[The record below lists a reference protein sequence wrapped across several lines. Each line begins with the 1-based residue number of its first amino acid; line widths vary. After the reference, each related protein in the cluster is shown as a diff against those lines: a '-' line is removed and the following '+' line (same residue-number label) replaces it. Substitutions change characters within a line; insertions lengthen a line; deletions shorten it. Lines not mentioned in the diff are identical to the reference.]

1 MDFINMFFKFLQI
14 AIPFIWFGLVGGISF
29 LETPLKFKA
38 PNITLPLG
46 LGIGRIVFAALNKIE
61 IALATLLLV
70 SFLFAGPE
78 SFFALICFGVIALLL
93 ILETVWLLPA
103 LNARA
108 ELIIARNNAP
118 ASKTHFF
125 YVAFEVLKFI
135 LLFALGANAI
145 NGFLKFD

>member
-1 MDFINMFFKFLQI
+1 MIFHVLQI
-14 AIPFIWFGLVGGISF
+14 AVPFVWFGLVGGISF

-61 IALATLLLV
+61 IALAFILFV
-70 SFLFAGPE
+70 SFIFARPE
-78 SFFALICFGVIALLL
+78 SSFALASFGGVALLL
-93 ILETVWLLPA
+93 ILETVWLLPS

-108 ELIIARNNAP
+108 AAVIGGTAAP

-125 YVAFEVLKFI
+125 YVAFEAIKLV
-135 LLFALGANAI
+135 LLFALGVI
-145 NGFLKFD
+145 VIKSYLKFE